1 VLALALVAGT
11 GAQALAEANTYPDR
25 PITLVAPV
33 TAGSSLDIEAREL
46 AITLGKELNE
56 SIAVLDV
63 PGASGATGI
72 AQVMSA
78 AANGYTLL
86 YESDSTVADL
96 IALKQI
102 PYTLTEIQPV
112 VQFDGEATAFYTAT
126 TSPYQTLKQVVTYA
140 KAHPDQLSIAS
151 TGTSGT
157 GYDAYTGFEKAA
169 GIKLKYISTEGGSQ
183 SSTDVLNGTTTFGL
197 TTPSA
202 YYPEQEAGK
211 IRTIAVAAAGK
222 TYSPLKDTPT
232 FEAAGYPVTSY
243 SLKGIYIKE
252 GTPAS
257 VINKIAEASQKAAK
271 SAAWKNYESKNLQLP
286 QYLGPSADKKHVKSV
301 LAAAVKSG
309 D

>member
-1 VLALALVAGT
+1 MLALALVAGT

-86 YESDSTVADL
+86 YESDSTVAGDL

-183 SSTDVLNGTTTFGL
+183 LSTDVLNGTTTFGL

-232 FEAAGYPVTSY
+232 FEAAGYPCH
-243 SLKGIYIKE
+243 LLQPQGDLIKE

-286 QYLGPSADKKHVKSV
+286 QYLG
-301 LAAAVKSG
+301 LFC
-309 D
+309 